1 MTAMVHSSPYVSSR
15 SRGYNPRSPSI
26 TNGYAFVLLLSALA
40 TAVAFSGTSHSI
52 VYSTYNENAPAAY
65 KAKAKVLYFH
75 QTTIHARWCGHRI
88 RNAERTSR
96 GNVTRRLESHAPNNR
111 KGENAMQ
118 EG

>member
-65 KAKAKVLYFH
+65 KAKAKVLYFLVKTNTNFEGAK
-75 QTTIHARWCGHRI
+75 QRSEG
-88 RNAERTSR
+88 SR
-96 GNVTRRLESHAPNNR
+96 
-111 KGENAMQ
+111 
-118 EG
+118 